1 MKKLILNRF
10 KKAVSIMLTVILLLS
25 TISFKVFAQNPK
37 VSIIIPVYNT
47 PENLLRDCLNSAKNQ
62 TLKDIEIICVDDGS
76 TDGSGKILDEYA
88 KSDPR
93 FVVVHQE
100 NKGLSGAR
108 NRGMEIAKGEYI
120 KFLDSDDMIDDV
132 TAEKSYNVAKEY
144 DADITRY
151 SVKDCERAKNSWA
164 RFLYAEKFEFINDT
178 SHNFR
183 KLFTKHGF
191 FAAWGALF
199 KDKFLKDNS
208 IKFFQTIRF
217 GHEDVMFNFLCY
229 FHATK
234 VIFMPDRLYTYR
246 FNNQSLITRPDFG
259 DALRNSATEGIKY
272 LYSHFKDLGY
282 LNNLD
287 MKIDFLNL
295 ILKHHEFAVVRD
307 KPSFQKSFIES
318 IDPDLLQ
325 DNIIN
330 QLPVREKIQLKSM
343 IQCFNPQTKPQ
354 KALNDGIYTI
364 SSKLDPNYC
373 LGIKN
378 GSKNN
383 CANLQLLG
391 RNGTDAQKF
400 KLQYHS
406 GGYYTIKAMCSG
418 KMLDML
424 GGSKN
429 ILQCTKNK
437 RNTQKWFIV
446 PDGEGFYCLVSKC
459 NGLCMDYSS
468 VKAKNGAN
476 IHCWGVHGGDNQR
489 FKLEKCEDQ
498 PSEAKE
504 ESAKPSSS
512 QTGVAKKSS

>member
-10 KKAVSIMLTVILLLS
+10 KKAVSIMLTAILLLS
-25 TISFKVFAQNPK
+25 TIAFEIVAADPK

-164 RFLYAEKFEFINDT
+164 RFLYEEKFEFINDT
-178 SHNFR
+178 SRNFR
-183 KLFTKHGF
+183 KLFTKHRF
-191 FAAWGALF
+191 FVAWGALF
-199 KDKFLKDNS
+199 KNKFLKDNS

-318 IDPDLLQ
+318 IDPNLLQ

-343 IQCFNPQTKPQ
+343 IQRSNPQTKPQ

-391 RNGTDAQKF
+391 RICLAVLKIYCNAQKI
-400 KLQYHS
+400 KETLKS
-406 GGYYTIKAMCSG
+406 GLLFQME
-418 KMLDML
+418 MV
-424 GGSKN
+424 
-429 ILQCTKNK
+429 
-437 RNTQKWFIV
+437 IV
-446 PDGEGFYCLVSKC
+446 SYCLGVMIFVWMFMVLKLKMAPTFTAGVC
-459 NGLCMDYSS
+459 METITKGLSL
-468 VKAKNGAN
+468 KNARINRVQAN
-476 IHCWGVHGGDNQR
+476 QIR
-489 FKLEKCEDQ
+489 LKKLPVNLGQK
-498 PSEAKE
+498 
-504 ESAKPSSS
+504 S
-512 QTGVAKKSS
+512 QLKLGKKHINRARIKKIRASQV